1 MRRKIIP
8 AALLL
13 AFSGLANALG
23 LGDIEM
29 HSALNQPLD
38 AEIPLTAVSPGETD
52 DMLVT
57 LASQEAFQRAGIDR
71 PFSLTQLKFLV
82 ETKADGSAVVK
93 VASKKPIVEPF
104 LNFLIEVDWP
114 NGRLIREYTVLLDP
128 PVFMTQKSAEV
139 ASETKAETSSNT
151 PAPAPAPKD
160 DIVSKSEVTP
170 RPIEST
176 ITDSDNTTTAALIPE
191 YGPVKSNDTLWVIAN
206 SVRSDDAHVNQM
218 MIAIL
223 QLNPNSFIRGNIN
236 LLKKGVVL
244 RIPNPID
251 VESISIKEATASVK
265 QQNVLWREYVAAVR
279 KTKAVEVA
287 TAEKTSAV
295 TAVGAPTES
304 SQNQVASTKEGS
316 DIAKEKFEAS
326 QSQLKLIG
334 ESKIAE
340 ADKTTQKETA
350 SSESGAENQE
360 KAEVLTRELALAE
373 EELETQKLENS
384 ELNSRINEL
393 EESLSK
399 MERLITLRENQ
410 LSELQDRLV
419 DNKDQAVKESAAGED
434 APAPQLAPV
443 EKEVSAE
450 AEQGQSPP
458 VAQAETDGEG
468 SFIDTLLGQRNML
481 AIAAVIFALILV
493 LFYVRRKKA
502 SDDEFTGEE
511 VVVGGPE
518 AVVDESVDALSEEAS
533 DAVEHSETIV
543 TVSDDSIDEIESA
556 DSTIVQEDELDR
568 TVVIDDSDIDN
579 LDPTVQ
585 ISSDE
590 PESVKDDTVAEAD
603 VYLAYGLYGQA
614 EDLLKLAIE
623 DNPTKEDYHFKLL
636 ETYYA
641 DKNAAE
647 FADSAQTYNEILGG
661 KGSPL
666 WDKAITMGKDLCPDN
681 PLFSDADV
689 SKLSGENYSGDATE
703 MPDGAT
709 VIIGQNDGYDQLG
722 QSPQEKLDETV
733 LVGSNKNT
741 DFESDDSTQVDEGE
755 AAALTAV
762 HEASEGNS
770 QVESKVDLDSDL
782 DLDATS
788 TQGLEFDIDELA
800 ENPELLDSEDGGTF
814 TEAAGLDFDMDEND
828 LSNTNIELSATDLDL
843 SNIESESPQSESLDE
858 PSTEVENL
866 YDIDSTSIDDE
877 AAVAIDE
884 DAEPGTYI
892 LDDTFMDDES
902 LSLDM
907 TDGFDVGNNDEVDT
921 MLDLA
926 KAYID
931 MGDTKSASSTLKEVT
946 ESGSEQQQVEAKKLL
961 EQIA

>member
-13 AFSGLANALG
+13 AFSSLANALG

-128 PVFMTQKSAEV
+128 PVFMTQKPAEV

-151 PAPAPAPKD
+151 QAPAPKD
-160 DIVSKSEVTP
+160 DIVSKSEATP
-170 RPIEST
+170 RPTENT
-176 ITDSDNTTTAALIPE
+176 ITDSDNTTTVALIPE

-244 RIPNPID
+244 RIPNPSD

-265 QQNVLWREYVAAVR
+265 QQNILWQEYVTSVR

-287 TAEKTSAV
+287 ATEKTSAV
-295 TAVGAPTES
+295 PAAGASAES
-304 SQNQVASTKEGS
+304 SQKQAASTKEGS
-316 DIAKEKFEAS
+316 DIAKEKSEAS

-334 ESKIAE
+334 ESKTAE
-340 ADKTTQKETA
+340 ADKTIQKETA
-350 SSESGAENQE
+350 SSESGAESQE
-360 KAEVLTRELALAE
+360 KAEMLTRELALAE

-443 EKEVSAE
+443 EKEIPAE

-493 LFYVRRKKA
+493 LFYVRRKKV

-511 VVVGGPE
+511 VVVGEPE
-518 AVVDESVDALSEEAS
+518 VVVDEPVDAPSEEAF

-556 DSTIVQEDELDR
+556 DPTIVQEDELDR

-681 PLFSDADV
+681 PLFSNADV
-689 SKLSGENYSGDATE
+689 SNLSGENYSGDATE

-800 ENPELLDSEDGGTF
+800 ENPELLDSEDGGIF

-843 SNIESESPQSESLDE
+843 SNVEDSESLDE

-907 TDGFDVGNNDEVDT
+907 TDGFDVGKNDEVDT

-931 MGDTKSASSTLKEVT
+931 MGDTKSASSTLKEVA